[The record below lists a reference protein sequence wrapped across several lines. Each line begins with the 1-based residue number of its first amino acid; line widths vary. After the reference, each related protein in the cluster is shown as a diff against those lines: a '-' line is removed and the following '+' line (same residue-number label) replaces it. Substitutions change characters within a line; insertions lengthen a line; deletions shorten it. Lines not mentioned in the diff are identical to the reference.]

1 MDTSK
6 IDPDI
11 TPWTIVDISSEET
24 RAYHYPAGNLFRIEH
39 PQTLYIL
46 ANGGHRVVD
55 KFGFTYRPERGY
67 VGISWKPAEGQPPFV
82 A

>member
-6 IDPDI
+6 VDPEI
-11 TPWTIVDISSEET
+11 SPWTIVDITSE
-24 RAYHYPAGNLFRIEH
+24 HYRTYTYADGRRFRIDN
-39 PQTLYIL
+39 PKTLYIL

-55 KFGFTYRPERGY
+55 KAGVTHRPERGY
-67 VGISWKPAEGQPPFV
+67 VGISWMPKDGEPPFV